1 MAPGEYNGKNYGGL
15 HTGTGKYQRGGV
27 YSRDGQRFPRV
38 PSRDF
43 KENLVVRY
51 VGKHKDFIGKRGHII
66 TGGVKRPRSV
76 IRVQFS
82 DKICYL
88 HKKSLESLE
97 FIDDSQ

>member
-27 YSRDGQRFPRV
+27 YSVNGMRFPRV

-51 VGKHKDFIGKRGHII
+51 VGKHKDFMGKRGHII
-66 TGGVKRPRSV
+66 TGGVRRARSI
-76 IRVQFS
+76 IRVQLS
-82 DKICYL
+82 DKIAYFN
-88 HKKSLESLE
+88 KKNLEIISSS
-97 FIDDSQ
+97 SQ